1 MGADL
6 TFRTSQLQM
15 LFGYLLFSVDT
26 NGISCFLETTKES
39 LFCFSKSQRVI
50 QHCSKYLVFEEDV
63 FESKSI
69 IDKTL
74 CQNLTLRKEI
84 TDCGRGNTA
93 NRQRYR
99 NSIRRSISRY
109 KKNLMRLYLCSRKAS
124 ETDHNTSLL
133 TIVTVPLDT

>member
-93 NRQRYR
+93 NRQDTEIQFDEAYHAT
-99 NSIRRSISRY
+99 
-109 KKNLMRLYLCSRKAS
+109 KKSHAFV
-124 ETDHNTSLL
+124 SLL
-133 TIVTVPLDT
+133 SKSFRNGAQY